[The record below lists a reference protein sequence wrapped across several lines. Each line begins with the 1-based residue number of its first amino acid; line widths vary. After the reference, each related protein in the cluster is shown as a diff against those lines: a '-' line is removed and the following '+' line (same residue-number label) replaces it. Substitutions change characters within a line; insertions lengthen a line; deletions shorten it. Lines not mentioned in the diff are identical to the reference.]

1 MSVSRH
7 ARSGPRLIQL
17 LGRAGRDR
25 FVLERCC
32 RDAVRLHFEHKPRH
46 RECFRHRIRHAHRH
60 DSDPGALGGAVPAG
74 GSIVYLLSAGT
85 DLNDTGRVQVLDTGT
100 SSVIDAGSVSASVS
114 VDPVLPRLCLVNND
128 SDTPRPQV
136 TV

>member
-1 MSVSRH
+1 
-7 ARSGPRLIQL
+7 
-17 LGRAGRDR
+17 
-25 FVLERCC
+25 
-32 RDAVRLHFEHKPRH
+32 
-46 RECFRHRIRHAHRH
+46 
-60 DSDPGALGGAVPAG
+60 
-74 GSIVYLLSAGT
+74 
-85 DLNDTGRVQVLDTGT
+85 VLDTGT